1 MKGKLVFVL
10 CLFLLMSCLSFA
22 RFAQPEAKASSSLP
36 VHNLSTGLNY
46 STIQDAI
53 NANET
58 LDGQTIFVDAGTY
71 YENVVVNKSI
81 SLIGA
86 VSGST
91 IIDANGT
98 GDAVEMS
105 NNVTLSGFTLR
116 NGGDGIQGGGENC
129 YISDNQIINNTY
141 GINLECS
148 VATPTLDVITQNYI
162 ANSYVGI
169 YAEESYNTTFTA
181 NTIVNSSNK
190 GVNLFASEY
199 NTFYNNN
206 FINNSVQ
213 VFNWGESGEWP
224 NTWDNGNSSGG
235 NYWSNGENL
244 YNNGGNYW
252 NNSNN
257 INNDGFGN
265 TPYNVG
271 PYDVGNIDHYPLM
284 GMFNSFNATPQY
296 SVETVCNST
305 ISDFQFNGTALLFN
319 VTGEN
324 GTTGFCRVSFPTALL
339 NGTLTVFVNGTEVP
353 YTLLPQSNSTE
364 SYLYFTYSHSTEQVT
379 IVPEFPSFLILPLFF
394 IATLLTVIFYKKRR
408 GNKKVRKNLEKTQ

>member
-1 MKGKLVFVL
+1 MKGNLLLVL
-10 CLFLLMSCLSFA
+10 CLLLLLSCFSCS
-22 RFAQPEAKASSSLP
+22 RFSQTVTKASSSLP
-36 VHNLSTGLNY
+36 VHDLNTGLNY
-46 STIQDAI
+46 STIQEAI
-53 NANET
+53 DANET

-71 YENVVVNKSI
+71 YENVNVNKSI

-86 VSGST
+86 GSGST
-91 IIDANGT
+91 IIDGNGT
-98 GDAVEMS
+98 G
-105 NNVTLSGFTLR
+105 NVVAISDNTTLSGFTVR
-116 NGGDGIQGGGENC
+116 NSGTEFYDSGIYVNGGENC
-129 YISDNQIINNTY
+129 YISDNQIINDTF
-141 GINLECS
+141 GIYLECS
-148 VATPTLDVITQNYI
+148 VATPTLSVITQNYI

-169 YAEESYNTTFTA
+169 YAEESYNTTFIA

-235 NYWSNGENL
+235 NYWSDYNG
-244 YNNGGNYW
+244 NNT
-252 NNSNN
+252 
-257 INNDGFGN
+257 NNDGFGN
-265 TPYNVG
+265 IPYNVG
-271 PYDVGNIDHYPLM
+271 PYEVGNLDYYPLL
-284 GMFNSFNATPQY
+284 GVFNSFNATSQY

-379 IVPEFPSFLILPLFF
+379 IVRVSIIPNSFAILDNN
-394 IATLLTVIFYKKRR
+394 IASDHNLKKESHAVQKTENLNRHGNRR
-408 GNKKVRKNLEKTQ
+408 QTH

>member
-1 MKGKLVFVL
+1 
-10 CLFLLMSCLSFA
+10 MSCLCFA
-22 RFAQPEAKASSSLP
+22 KFAQPEAKASSSLP
-36 VHNLSTGLNY
+36 VHNVSTGLNY

-58 LDGQTIFVDAGTY
+58 LDGQTIFDAGTY

-86 VSGST
+86 GSGST

-98 GDAVEMS
+98 GDAVEIS
-105 NNVTLSGFTLR
+105 NNVTLSGFTVRNSGTELTDSGLR
-116 NGGDGIQGGGENC
+116 LDGGVNCNISENR
-129 YISDNQIINNTY
+129 IINNPN
-141 GINLECS
+141 GIWIWSS
-148 VATPTLDVITQNYI
+148 VATPTLSVITQNYI
-162 ANSYVGI
+162 ANSSIGI
-169 YAEESYNTTFTA
+169 YAFEAYNTTFTE
-181 NTIVNSSNK
+181 NTIANSSNR
-190 GVNLFASEY
+190 GINLMASEY
-199 NTFYNNN
+199 NTFFNNN
-206 FINNSVQ
+206 FINNSIQ

-265 TPYNVG
+265 IPYNVG

-296 SVETVCNST
+296 SVETVSNST
-305 ISDFQFNGTALLFN
+305 ISDSQFNGTALLFD

-324 GTTGFCRVSFPTALL
+324 GTTGFCRISFPTALI

-353 YTLLPQSNSTE
+353 YTLLPESNSTE

-379 IVPEFPSFLILPLFF
+379 IMPEFPSLSILSLFMIMLIALAFC
-394 IATLLTVIFYKKRR
+394 KR
-408 GNKKVRKNLEKTQ
+408 KAHAPD